1 MCAKTLHMYMT
12 NIPEISTCMMAAC
25 VDINDKGS
33 CYGNTKNKA
42 GHYNHTDLP
51 FSVALFPQAASTAY
65 RPSLQVRIYCLINKV
80 YLK

>member
-1 MCAKTLHMYMT
+1 MYMT
-12 NIPEISTCMMAAC
+12 NEIKISTCMMAAC

-51 FSVALFPQAASTAY
+51 FSVAFFPQAATTAY
-65 RPSLQVRIYCLINKV
+65 RPSLQKHFF
-80 YLK
+80 